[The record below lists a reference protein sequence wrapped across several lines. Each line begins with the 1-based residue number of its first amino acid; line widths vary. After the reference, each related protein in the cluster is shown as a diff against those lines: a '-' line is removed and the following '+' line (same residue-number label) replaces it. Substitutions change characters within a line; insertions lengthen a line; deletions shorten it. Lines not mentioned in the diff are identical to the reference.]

1 VEAAQQSSRKDALDS
16 VVAKVMRSLGV
27 RSVKDWPTQQRAAF
41 IRFCPL
47 IAALDL
53 ASWPAKDRRS
63 LLRLMRAKG
72 GRLEID
78 YARQLKNHSRFF
90 AQLKLQCRNG
100 STTRPI

>member
-1 VEAAQQSSRKDALDS
+1 MEK
-16 VVAKVMRSLGV
+16 
-27 RSVKDWPTQQRAAF
+27 WPTQQRAAF

-53 ASWPAKDRRS
+53 ASWPTKDRRS
-63 LLRLMRAKG
+63 LTRLMRAKG

-90 AQLKLQCRNG
+90 EQLKSQCQNA
-100 STTRPI
+100 STT